1 MKIFV
6 AKLSPNT
13 TSESLQALF
22 EQYGEVS
29 SSKVIMDRETGRSKC
44 YGFVEMPEDEN
55 GRQALESLNG
65 VEYEGATIA
74 TKEAIPH
81 DEYKK
86 GSERPQRRFD
96 NNASGGYRPRRE
108 VGFGGGRSEGGYRP
122 RRESGFGG
130 GRSEGGF
137 RREGGYRRY
146 NGEGN
151 GENNF

>member
-1 MKIFV
+1 MKTV
-6 AKLSPNT
+6 VRLSN
-13 TSESLQALF
+13 
-22 EQYGEVS
+22 
-29 SSKVIMDRETGRSKC
+29 R
-44 YGFVEMPEDEN
+44 
-55 GRQALESLNG
+55 LNG

-108 VGFGGGRSEGGYRP
+108 GGFGGGRSEGGYRP

>member
-44 YGFVEMPEDEN
+44 YGFIEMPEDEN

-86 GSERPQRRFD
+86 DGDRPQRRFD
-96 NNASGGYRPRRE
+96 NNASGYRPRRE
-108 VGFGGGRSEGGYRP
+108 GGFQGGRSEGGYRP
-122 RRESGFGG
+122 RREGGFGG
-130 GRSEGGF
+130 NRSSEGGF

>member
-1 MKIFV
+1 M
-6 AKLSPNT
+6 
-13 TSESLQALF
+13 
-22 EQYGEVS
+22 
-29 SSKVIMDRETGRSKC
+29 
-44 YGFVEMPEDEN
+44 
-55 GRQALESLNG
+55 
-65 VEYEGATIA
+65 EYEGATIA

-108 VGFGGGRSEGGYRP
+108 G
-122 RRESGFGG
+122 GFGG